1 MFTLFS
7 PRAHILYQL
16 FPIVDVTTVVLLCC
30 YYNENKLKA
39 LKKKS
44 FNLKSVVETKLD
56 INKYNEQ
63 FYKELRLDVS
73 PQNVDFKAHVVNK
86 YQS

>member
-1 MFTLFS
+1 MFS
-7 PRAHILYQL
+7 PRARILYQL
-16 FPIVDVTTVVLLCC
+16 LPTVDVTTVVFLCN

-39 LKKKS
+39 LKKNS
-44 FNLKSVVETKLD
+44 FNSKSVVETKLD

-63 FYKELRLDVS
+63 FCKELRRDVS
-73 PQNVDFKAHVVNK
+73 PQNFDFKAHVVNK